1 MVVHGVIG
9 DHFCRPKPWGDK
21 EDPRGD
27 KEDPHRNKEESVIA
41 DTCVARVVHM
51 SPDRYTYE
59 HGWQRQAGRHLK
71 HWGTLENLWGISKV
85 FEESRKSYDHLESHM
100 TISKV
105 I

>member
-1 MVVHGVIG
+1 VIG

-59 HGWQRQAGRHLK
+59 HGWQRQAGIGEL
-71 HWGTLENLWGISKV
+71 SKI
-85 FEESRKSYDHLESHM
+85 FGESRKSYDHLESHM